1 MQSILE
7 ISALDIAIW
16 ADKVESKDKFPEL
29 VKRLILATASYLL
42 KIDFPSGDNVYE
54 GGWDGI
60 VTDAIGTS
68 YIPEGQSA
76 WELGTNKNKK
86 AKAESDYKERT
97 QNSLGLDPQET
108 VFTLATPR
116 NWNTNSKRDWVAN
129 KETEQVWKG
138 VRLLDAKDFA
148 SWLITAP
155 AVQYWFSRLLGKR
168 PADVADLESYWLDW
182 SAETTP
188 ATPAALLTLGR
199 QNVVKEVH
207 TWLKGSEN
215 IIGLRADSRS
225 EALAMFA
232 AAVQELPES
241 EQITY
246 FARCIVIF
254 TVEAWREIV
263 ASHSALLLVPLFED
277 RTVISGALRQGHR
290 VIVPLDQADI
300 NWRSRAV
307 ELTRLPRLEVSNL
320 LHGLGQ
326 SHERADELAGIAR
339 RSFAAFRRALTEQP
353 SVAQP
358 AWVGTEYQDILLA
371 ALLVGAWDEQK
382 DLDRVMVAQV
392 AATDYAQVKMQ
403 LLSWLAVPDPPVR
416 LVGSTWF
423 IIDKADVW
431 SLIAQR
437 ITAEQLGRFM
447 QVVMSVLGSI
457 PPRFDLAPEDWH
469 QASILGKESPYS
481 GTLRESLATTLA
493 FLGSLEAPLPIAG
506 EAASDI
512 AARIVSQLLL
522 AANADWR
529 IWSALSHN
537 LRWLAEAAPTPFWQ
551 AVQEGLKGDS
561 PVIMKLFEE
570 RKDLLSASSEHS
582 GLLWALETL
591 AWSPRYLT
599 PVALILA
606 KLSRLDPGG
615 SLVNRPINSLR
626 EIFLLWHPQTSA
638 SLTQR
643 LRALDEIQLREPAVA
658 GALIAMLGPKAHSIS
673 HGTNKPR
680 WRDWVPARNVTRQ
693 EVHEATLEIQSRL
706 LRDAKQDVAR
716 WEAIIEDLPEL
727 PYEQQDLVIAHLHS
741 LSKELTVDTDLTRL
755 RDKLRELVSQHRSFY
770 DTDWA
775 MLPVVVDRLAE
786 VMDLFAPANIIDKH
800 AWLFD
805 TWPKLPEG
813 RERDSHAYEAVVTEQ
828 QRQAI
833 TFLYSQGGLATIL
846 SFIPHVKSAWVLGRV
861 LVLAD
866 VIPEAQALELVGT
879 YLKSEKEAESFFG
892 LGVAGTLI
900 ANRPEEEQLDWA
912 EDTLVAHKA
921 DWSAM
926 QQAEWLRILRP
937 SPRVWQAVN
946 ELPLGG
952 QAYYWQI
959 LNYFAVDEKDIEQA
973 ARLFLQHDQL
983 AKAVDLLGLSN
994 HRAQQALPTSLA
1006 TEALERV
1013 LYEQPKERPASH
1025 NIEYILE
1032 ELAEA
1037 PDADRVRVI
1046 RLEFSFLS
1054 ASFSYRN
1061 GKRAKLIYQEL
1072 NANPE
1077 LFVELVTRVFRA
1089 EGEERRVLTPEES
1102 NMNIASW
1109 HLLDSWRIIP
1119 GTNKDGSIDQQY
1131 LFAWVAQARALLQA
1145 NGRQKI
1151 GDEQIGQLLSESPK
1165 GADEAWPH
1173 EAIRALLEE
1182 EASTNIER
1190 GFMVG
1195 HYNSRGTTVRGPYD
1209 GGEQERVLA
1218 KKYFGYAKTVEFDSP
1233 RTAEVLRNIAQGY
1246 ERDAQ
1251 REDNEASLNQ
1261 DLP

>member
-1 MQSILE
+1 MAFQLD
-7 ISALDIAIW
+7 ISALDLVKWGDQI
-16 ADKVESKDKFPEL
+16 ESKSKFPEL
-29 VKRLILATASYLL
+29 VRRLISATAGYLL
-42 KIDFPSGDNVYE
+42 QIDFPSGDTTYE

-60 VTDAIGTS
+60 VTDASGSTFV
-68 YIPEGQSA
+68 PAGQSG
-76 WELGTNKNKK
+76 WELGTSKNKK
-86 AKAESDYKERT
+86 KKAEDDYAERT
-97 QNSLGLDPQET
+97 NNPLSLNPADTTFVLT
-108 VFTLATPR
+108 TPR
-116 NWNTNSKRDWVAN
+116 NWSANAKRDWIAE
-129 KETEQVWKG
+129 KEAENIWKQ
-138 VRLLDAKDFA
+138 VRLLDAKDLEV
-148 SWLITAP
+148 WLSTAP
-155 AVQYWFSRLLGKR
+155 AVQYWFSRLLNKR

-182 SAETTP
+182 SVETTP
-188 ATPAALLTLGR
+188 ATPTTLLTLGR
-199 QNVVKEVH
+199 HNVVKEIH
-207 TWLKGSEN
+207 NWLKGSEN
-215 IIGLRADSRS
+215 TIGLRADSRS

-232 AAVQELPES
+232 AVILALPES

-246 FARCIVIF
+246 LARCVVVLN
-254 TVEAWREIV
+254 VEAWRELV

-277 RTVISGALRQGHR
+277 RTVISGALRKGHR

-300 NWRSRAV
+300 NWHSKAF
-307 ELTRLPRLEVSNL
+307 EIPRLPRSEVSEL
-320 LHGLGQ
+320 LYGLGQ
-326 SHERADELAGIAR
+326 SRERADELSGIAR
-339 RSFAAFRRALTEQP
+339 RSFAAFRRALTEHP
-353 SVAQP
+353 TVAEP
-358 AWVGTEYQDILLA
+358 VWVRTEYQDILVA

-382 DLDRVMVAQV
+382 EMDRAMVAQV
-392 AATDYAQVKMQ
+392 AATDYVQVKTQ
-403 LLSWLAVPDPPVR
+403 LISWLAVPDPPVR

-437 ITAEQLGRFM
+437 ITAEHLERFT
-447 QVVMSVLGSI
+447 QVVMGVLGSI
-457 PPRFDLAPEDWH
+457 PPRFDLAPEDWY
-469 QASILGKESPYS
+469 QASMLGKESPYS

-493 FLGSLEAPLPIAG
+493 FLGPLEAPLPIAG
-506 EAASDI
+506 EAASEI
-512 AARIVSQLLL
+512 AARIVSRLLR

-537 LRWLAEAAPTPFWQ
+537 LRWLAEAAPTSFWQ
-551 AVQEGLKGDS
+551 AVQEGLRGDS

-570 RKDLLSASSEHS
+570 RKDILSVSSEHS

-615 SLVNRPINSLR
+615 SLLNRPINSLR
-626 EIFLLWHPQTSA
+626 EIFLPWHPQTAA
-638 SLTQR
+638 SLERR
-643 LRALDEIQLREPAVA
+643 LRALDEMQLREPAVA
-658 GALIAMLGPKAHSIS
+658 SALLAMLGPKAHSIS
-673 HGTNKPR
+673 QGTNKPR
-680 WRDWVPARNVTRQ
+680 WRDWLPSSNVTRR
-693 EVHEATLEIQSRL
+693 EVYEATLEIQARL
-706 LRDAKQDVAR
+706 LRDARQDVAR

-727 PYEQQDLVIAHLHS
+727 PYEQQDVVIAHLRE
-741 LSKELTVDTDLTRL
+741 LSKELTVDADLTRL
-755 RDKLRELVSQHRSFY
+755 RDKLRELISQHRSFY
-770 DTDWA
+770 DADWA
-775 MLPVVVDRLAE
+775 MLPAVVDRLAE
-786 VMDLFAPANIIDKH
+786 IMDLFAPANIIDKH

-813 RERDSHAYEAVVTEQ
+813 REGDSHAYEAMITEQ
-828 QRQAI
+828 QSQALI
-833 TFLYSQGGLATIL
+833 FLYSRGGLATIL

-866 VIPEAQALELVGT
+866 VILEAQALELVGT
-879 YLKSEKEAESFFG
+879 YLKSDNEAESFFG
-892 LGVAGTLI
+892 LGVAGTLV
-900 ANRPEEEQLDWA
+900 ANRLEEEQLDWA
-912 EDTLVAHKA
+912 EATLVIHKA

-926 QQAEWLRILRP
+926 QQAEWLHMLRP
-937 SPRVWQAVN
+937 SPQVWQAVS
-946 ELPLGG
+946 ELAPEG

-959 LNYFAVDEKDIEQA
+959 LNHFAVDGKDVEQA
-973 ARLFLQHDQL
+973 ARFFLQHNQL

-994 HRAQQALPTSLA
+994 HRDQQPLPTDLA

-1013 LYEQPKERPASH
+1013 LYEQPKVRPASH
-1025 NIEYILE
+1025 NIEFILE

-1037 PDADRVRVI
+1037 SDADRVRVI

-1054 ASFSYRN
+1054 ASFSYRA

-1072 NANPE
+1072 NANPA

-1089 EGEERRVLTPEES
+1089 KGEERRVLTPEES

-1131 LFAWVAQARALLQA
+1131 LFAWVTQARELLQA
-1145 NGRQKI
+1145 NDRQKI
-1151 GDEQIGQLLSESPK
+1151 GDEQLGQLLSESSL

-1173 EAIRALLEE
+1173 EAVRALLERL
-1182 EASTNIER
+1182 ASPDIER

-1195 HYNSRGTTVRGPYD
+1195 QYNSRGTTVRGPYD
-1209 GGEQERVLA
+1209 GGEQERMLA
-1218 KKYFGYAKTVEFDSP
+1218 KKYFSYAETVEFDSP
-1233 RTAEVLRNIAQGY
+1233 RTAEILRKIAQGY